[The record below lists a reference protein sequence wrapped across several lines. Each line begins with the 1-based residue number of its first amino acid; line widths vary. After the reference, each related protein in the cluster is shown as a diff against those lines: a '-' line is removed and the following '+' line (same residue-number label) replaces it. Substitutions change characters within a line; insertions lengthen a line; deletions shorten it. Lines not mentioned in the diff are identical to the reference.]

1 MKPER
6 LRVSDDFFA
15 LNVLG
20 AVQMNNVT
28 FWIYSYLTVESNLD
42 VNTLTWK
49 LSVHILFQ
57 VQQAYAAAYKTNL
70 CRL

>member
-1 MKPER
+1 
-6 LRVSDDFFA
+6 
-15 LNVLG
+15 
-20 AVQMNNVT
+20 MNNVT

-42 VNTLTWK
+42 VNTLTRK

-57 VQQAYAAAYKTNL
+57 AQQAYAAAYKTNF

>member
-15 LNVLG
+15 FNVLG

-57 VQQAYAAAYKTNL
+57 VQQAYAAA
-70 CRL
+70 